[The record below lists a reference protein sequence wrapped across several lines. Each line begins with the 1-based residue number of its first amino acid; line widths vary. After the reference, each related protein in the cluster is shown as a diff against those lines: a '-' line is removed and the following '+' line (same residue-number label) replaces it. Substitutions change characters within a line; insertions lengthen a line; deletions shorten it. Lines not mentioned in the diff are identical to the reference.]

1 MPPLE
6 MRGRYIQ
13 REWFSDTELQTKLS
27 ADVREF
33 YFGLAMLADD
43 EGWLPRDVVGIGA
56 SIYRFRGTDERNRL
70 VRANLEV
77 LTGLGKVRS
86 HRCKCLFLPTVAR
99 MGRAGNK
106 NRVHL
111 LIHRS
116 HLAMSSSN
124 GQNVQPGLDMSSD
137 VQPGL
142 DTQPVLTLPDL
153 TRRGRGRAEGAAPRS
168 GRMER
173 INGEWVA
180 LPGSKP

>member
-13 REWFSDTELQTKLS
+13 REWFSDTDLQTRLS

-43 EGWLPRDVVGIGA
+43 EGWMPRDVVGIGA
-56 SIYRFRGTDERNRL
+56 AIYRFRAIPEREAL

-77 LTGLGKVRS
+77 LVGLGKVRS

-111 LIHRS
+111 LIHQT
-116 HLAMSSSN
+116 HLNGSSSQ
-124 GQNVQPGLDMSSD
+124 GQKSPKGSSD

-142 DTQPVLTLPDL
+142 DPSPVRTSPDL
-153 TRRGRGRAEGAAPRS
+153 TVAGAGAREAPRRGMTKAGSSLPFTFEEAVGA
-168 GRMER
+168 
-173 INGEWVA
+173 
-180 LPGSKP
+180 KPS